1 MKGRLILRITA
12 ASIVSGLLLCSPSFS
27 QTVDISSLTE
37 TEQSVHRASHCYA
50 LQTSLNFT
58 YPNDWA
64 VTVVRIAEIKQLL
77 EENGFL
83 KRQLFVDT
91 NDVGQKAAN
100 DVKAALILGDL
111 EVTLE
116 MLTDCAV
123 DMVSILKNEYIP
135 NFSYMNN

>member
-37 TEQSVHRASHCYA
+37 KERTIHRASWCSSI
-50 LQTSLNFT
+50 TSSISLDSEIEIIKVSNSI
-58 YPNDWA
+58 NA
-64 VTVVRIAEIKQLL
+64 VDRLL
-77 EENGFL
+77 YENGFQTRENDP
-83 KRQLFVDT
+83 KKIHRKT
-91 NDVGQKAAN
+91 YNDVN
-100 DVKAALILGDL
+100 AALIVGDL

-116 MLTDCAV
+116 MLTDCSV